1 MGSQFCPEIEIASSF
16 PVVVG
21 VSLTPVTTTL
31 GAVTLNNVNEVV
43 FVNQIVPATV
53 D

>member
-1 MGSQFCPEIEIASSF
+1 MGSQFCPEIEIARAV
-16 PVVVG
+16 PVG
-21 VSLTPVTTTL
+21 VGFSLTPVTTTL
-31 GAVTLNNVNEVV
+31 GAVTLNRVNEVV